1 MAGIHHFSGSFI
13 QSGSTAKF
21 KSGINVTGNINVV
34 TGAVSGTFI
43 GDGSGLTLPG
53 QSGITLFI
61 GSASNHIPPTFGNW
75 IIGED
80 GTDQTIILATSASN
94 GNFNHFTF
102 LRNDRY
108 TNNWIEVSDYSG
120 EQNGLASS
128 NGTCLY
134 AAAWYTMLMPCVL
147 NKKSINLV
155 SVTLPKT
162 GTKTDLSA

>member
-128 NGTCLY
+128 NTIIETLGTGIYRYLLI
-134 AAAWYTMLMPCVL
+134 AASSESRKTVTAETVAI
-147 NKKSINLV
+147 INPDHL
-155 SVTLPKT
+155 
-162 GTKTDLSA
+162 